1 MIEKNLFNRNSLH
14 YNFTVM
20 KYKIAFLVLLFIS
33 GNLFSQNKYRLKNI
47 ATTDGLSQSS
57 VIAIHQDKLG
67 QMWLGTRDGLNKYDG
82 SRFTIFRNDTADKS
96 SISNNDILAI
106 EEDNSGKIWVGTYN
120 GLNCYDPVT
129 NIFKRY
135 LHTKTNHTISS
146 NAIWS
151 IKEIGDEMW
160 FGTSKG
166 LSIYNK
172 KTKQF
177 TSVFHS
183 DTDNSSLP
191 SNNILS
197 ILKTKKG
204 EIWIGTTKGLCLLTS
219 RKNGKISFKN
229 FPLNSF
235 DLLNVQSLLEDNN
248 GHLWIG
254 TKNKGLLKL
263 DRRTSK
269 FVPFLS
275 NEKYKEI
282 NTDIRSL
289 ALDKHGSIW
298 IGAYDGIYIL
308 GQDNSLQQINNSN
321 NSSGIDKVKSVFV
334 DKKGSVWIGCYYKG
348 VNIWDISNVNF
359 SNYNQLSKKIP
370 LSFDVVSSI
379 IADKKQNIYFG
390 TEGGGITIFNKKTE
404 AISYINSR
412 AGNTSKNDIKSMCL
426 SEDNILWMG
435 TFSKGLTAYNII
447 SKRTEDN
454 RITADLS
461 NFLKESGV
469 YSIKTEGNGILWI
482 GTFGKGLIRY
492 NTLSKTYQV
501 IGSDN
506 SSTNYLTNNII
517 RTLLVDK
524 KKQLWIGTQNGL
536 NSIVLKD
543 FATKKYSIKHFFF
556 DKSSLSGDDIL
567 TLFEDSQNKI
577 WVGTKAKGLHYYDGK
592 KFIRINLR
600 IGNTVITSIHSI
612 LEDDNKNLWISS
624 NQGIIKYS
632 TIQKN
637 IVIYDQK
644 DGLASNEFNDNAA
657 LKLDANQFYFGSP
670 SGATYFDANKI
681 TLNQYAPQVLITDL
695 KIKNETITAN
705 DSTGILEKSVGYT
718 KNITLDYD
726 KANFTINFAI
736 PNYIRS
742 KNNQYSYRLTGLENN
757 WTKTKNTEANFAI
770 QNPGTYTFEVRGANN
785 DGVWN
790 KVPTTLT
797 VVVKPAPWRSI
808 WAFLLYGIVIG
819 LGLYGLIW
827 IMKSKSKLKQ
837 ELELEYIETK
847 RIEENNR
854 IKLDFFTNIS
864 HEFRTPLTLILGPLQ
879 QILANYN
886 GTNEMYKKLLV
897 IEGSANHLLSL
908 INRLMDF
915 RKLENHQV
923 TLESANG
930 NIVKFTKE
938 IFLSFI
944 EYAKDG
950 GYSYTF
956 ESSEEEI
963 LVYFDRYKLER
974 VFYNLIS
981 NAFRYTP
988 KGGNI
993 HLKITRDQEN
1003 IFIAVEDSGVGISEE
1018 HIDKIFD
1025 LFFEIP
1031 MHNNVQKNYNKGTGI
1046 GLSIVKNIVK
1056 LHKGRIDVTNKK
1068 TPGVIFTV
1076 TLPLGREHLL
1086 DSEIIQDFK
1095 ISDDIAQYT
1104 AQLETEEI
1112 TEPEDIEDLIVNT
1125 ERQTILIV
1133 EDHKVLRSFMKN
1145 LLKKDYNIIVADNG
1159 KTALEKALKYVPNL
1173 IISDVIMPEMVGTEL
1188 CSKIKEN
1195 IKTSHIPVILLT
1207 SRSSLVYK
1215 FEGLESGADDYIS
1228 KPFNLIEFKLRIKNL
1243 LNSTERLKNKFSSE
1257 DNFNPS
1263 EITVSSLDEELL
1275 KKAFKIVEE
1284 NISNEQF
1291 DIPFF
1296 SSELGVS
1303 RTMLFLK
1310 IKAWTNYTPNEFI
1323 HEVRMKRAAQLLE
1336 QNKLNVSEI
1345 SYKVGFNNPKY
1356 FSKCFQKRYGETPTQ
1371 FADKFSK
1378 PMNII

>member
-1 MIEKNLFNRNSLH
+1 
-14 YNFTVM
+14 M
-20 KYKIAFLVLLFIS
+20 KYKIAFLLIVSVL
-33 GNLFSQNKYRLKNI
+33 GNIFSQNKYRLKNI
-47 ATTDGLSQSS
+47 STADGLSQSS
-57 VIAIHQDKLG
+57 VIAIHQDKFG
-67 QMWLGTRDGLNKYDG
+67 QMWFGTRDGLNKYDG
-82 SRFTIFRNDTADKS
+82 SKFTIFRNDVTNKH
-96 SISNNDILAI
+96 SISNNDILSI

-120 GLNCYDPVT
+120 GLNCYDPVQNT
-129 NIFKRY
+129 FTRY

-166 LSIYNK
+166 LTIYNK
-172 KTKQF
+172 KNSKF
-177 TSVFHS
+177 TSIFHS
-183 DTDNSSLP
+183 DTDAYTLP
-191 SNNILS
+191 SNNIIT

-204 EIWIGTTKGLCLLTS
+204 EIWIGTTKGLCNLLS
-219 RKNGKISFKN
+219 RKNGKFIFKN
-229 FPLNSF
+229 YLLNPV
-235 DLLNVQSLLEDNN
+235 DQLNVQAIAEDTSGN
-248 GHLWIG
+248 LWIG
-254 TKNKGLLKL
+254 TKNKGLLKFNKA
-263 DRRTSK
+263 SNQ
-269 FVPFLS
+269 FVSFLS
-275 NEKYKEI
+275 DEKYREI

-289 ALDKHGSIW
+289 AIDSQGSLW

-308 GQDNSLQQINNSN
+308 GKDKSLQKINSNNNSN
-321 NSSGIDKVKSVFV
+321 GIDKVKSVFI
-334 DKKGSVWIGCYYKG
+334 DQKGSVWIGCYYKG

-359 SNYNQLSKKIP
+359 SNYNQNSKKIP
-370 LSFDVVSSI
+370 MSFDVVSSI
-379 IADKKQNIYFG
+379 IADKNQNIYFG
-390 TEGGGITIFNKKTE
+390 TEGGGITVYNKNSETT
-404 AISYINSR
+404 SYINSKS
-412 AGNTSKNDIKSMCL
+412 GQTTKNDIKSMCL
-426 SEDNILWMG
+426 ADDILWIG
-435 TFSKGLTAYNII
+435 TFSKGLSAYNTI
-447 SKRTEDN
+447 SKRIEDN
-454 RITADLS
+454 RIGSDL
-461 NFLKESGV
+461 NALLKESGV
-469 YSIKTEGNGILWI
+469 YSIKSEKNGILWI

-492 NTLSKTYQV
+492 DTIAKTFQV
-501 IGSDN
+501 IGNDAAKPN
-506 SSTNYLTNNII
+506 FLTNNII
-517 RTLLVDK
+517 RTILVDQK
-524 KKQLWIGTQNGL
+524 NGIWVGTQNGL
-536 NSIVLKD
+536 NFIPSNN
-543 FATKKYSIKHFFF
+543 FSPNNYSIKHYFF
-556 DKSSLSGDDIL
+556 DSSSLSGDDIL
-567 TLFEDSQNKI
+567 TLFQDSHKKI

-592 KFIRINLR
+592 KFNKINLR
-600 IGNTVITSIHSI
+600 VGNTVITSIHSI
-612 LEDDNKNLWISS
+612 LEDDDKNLWIST

-632 TIQKN
+632 TTQKTV
-637 IVIYDQK
+637 VIYDQK
-644 DGLASNEFNDNAA
+644 DGLASNEFNDNSA
-657 LKLDANQFYFGSP
+657 LKLDSNKFYFGSP
-670 SGATYFDANKI
+670 SGATYFDAKKI
-681 TLNQYAPQVLITDL
+681 SINQYAPQVLITNL
-695 KIKNETITAN
+695 KIKNETINAN
-705 DSTGILEKSVGYT
+705 DAAEILEKSIGYT
-718 KNITLDYD
+718 KTITLDYD
-726 KANFTINFAI
+726 KANFSIDFAI

-757 WTKTKNTEANFAI
+757 WTITKNTEAIFAI
-770 QNPGTYTFEVRGANN
+770 QNPGTYVFEVRGANN

-797 VVVKPAPWRSI
+797 VIVNPAPWRSI
-808 WAFLLYGIVIG
+808 WAFLLYGILIG

-827 IMKSKSKLKQ
+827 IMKSKARLKQ
-837 ELELEYIETK
+837 KLELEYLETK
-847 RIEENNR
+847 RIEENNLA
-854 IKLDFFTNIS
+854 KLDFFTNIS

-879 QILANYN
+879 QILADYN

-923 TLESANG
+923 KLESAKG

-950 GYSYTF
+950 GYTYTF

-988 KGGNI
+988 KGGKI
-993 HLKITRDQEN
+993 HLKISHDSEN
-1003 IFIAVEDSGVGISEE
+1003 IFIAIEDSGVGIAAE

-1025 LFFEIP
+1025 LFFEVP

-1056 LHKGRIDVTNKK
+1056 LHKGNIEVTNKEK
-1068 TPGVIFTV
+1068 AGVVFKV

-1095 ISDDIAQYT
+1095 ISDDIVQYT
-1104 AQLETEEI
+1104 SQLETSEI
-1112 TEPEDIEDLIVNT
+1112 SEPEDINDFVVN
-1125 ERQTILIV
+1125 EEKQTILIV

-1145 LLKKDYNIIVADNG
+1145 LLKKEYNIIEAENG
-1159 KTALEKALKYVPNL
+1159 KIAYDKAIKHIPNL

-1195 IKTSHIPVILLT
+1195 LKTSHIPVILLT

-1228 KPFNLIEFKLRIKNL
+1228 KPFNLIEFKLRVKNL
-1243 LNSTERLKNKFSSE
+1243 LNSTERLKNKFTSD
-1257 DNFNPS
+1257 DNFIPS
-1263 EITVSSLDEELL
+1263 EITVSSLDEDLL

-1296 SSELGVS
+1296 CSELGVS

-1323 HEVRMKRAAQLLE
+1323 HEIRLKRAAQLLE

-1356 FSKCFQKRYGETPTQ
+1356 FSKCFQKKYGETPSQ
-1371 FADKFSK
+1371 FADKFFKSSEVF
-1378 PMNII
+1378 

>member
-1 MIEKNLFNRNSLH
+1 
-14 YNFTVM
+14 M
-20 KYKIAFLVLLFIS
+20 KYRIALLVLLFIS
-33 GNLFSQNKYRLKNI
+33 GNVFSQNKYRLKNI
-47 ATTDGLSQSS
+47 STTDGLSQSS
-57 VIAIHQDKLG
+57 VIAIHQDKFG
-67 QMWLGTRDGLNKYDG
+67 QMWFGTRDGLNKYDG
-82 SRFTIFRNDTADKS
+82 SKFTVFRNDVTNKH
-96 SISNNDILAI
+96 SISNNDILSI
-106 EEDNSGKIWVGTYN
+106 EEDNTGKIWVGTYN
-120 GLNCYDPVT
+120 GLNCYDPVRNT
-129 NIFKRY
+129 FTRY

-151 IKEIGDEMW
+151 IKEIGNEMW

-166 LSIYNK
+166 LTIYNK
-172 KTKQF
+172 KTNLF

-183 DTDNSSLP
+183 DTDHTTVP
-191 SNNILS
+191 SNNI
-197 ILKTKKG
+197 ITMLKTKKG
-204 EIWIGTTKGLCLLTS
+204 EIWIGTTKGLCQLVS
-219 RKNGKISFKN
+219 RKNGRFSFKN
-229 FPLNSF
+229 YPLNNT
-235 DLLNVQSLLEDNN
+235 DLLNVQSITEDVSGN
-248 GHLWIG
+248 LWVG
-254 TKNKGLLKL
+254 TKNKGLLKF
-263 DRRTSK
+263 DKTSNT
-269 FVPFLS
+269 FISFLADD
-275 NEKYKEI
+275 KYREI
-282 NTDIRSL
+282 NSDIRSL
-289 ALDKHGSIW
+289 VIDNQGSLW

-308 GQDNSLQQINNSN
+308 GKDKSIQKINNTNNSN
-321 NSSGIDKVKSVFV
+321 GIDKVKSIYI
-334 DKKGSVWIGCYYKG
+334 DQKGSVWIGCYYKG

-359 SNYNQLSKKIP
+359 SNYNQNSKKIP
-370 LSFDVVSSI
+370 MSFDVVSSI
-379 IADKKQNIYFG
+379 IADKNHNVYFG
-390 TEGGGITIFNKKTE
+390 TEGGGITIFNTNTE
-404 AISYINSR
+404 VVSYINSKS
-412 AGNTSKNDIKSMCL
+412 GQTVKNDIKSMCL
-426 SEDNILWMG
+426 SGTILWIG
-435 TFSKGLTAYNII
+435 TFSKGLSAYNTI
-447 SKRTEDN
+447 SKRIEDH
-454 RITADLS
+454 RIAADL
-461 NFLKESGV
+461 NVLLKESGV
-469 YSIKTEGNGILWI
+469 YSIRAEGNDIIWI

-492 NTLSKTYQV
+492 NTISKTFE
-501 IGSDN
+501 IIENDN
-506 SSTNYLTNNII
+506 TKANYLTNTIV
-517 RTLLVDK
+517 RTILVDQK
-524 KKQLWIGTQNGL
+524 KGVWAGTQNGL
-536 NSIVLKD
+536 NYIPLNNFISG
-543 FATKKYSIKHFFF
+543 KYAVKHYFF
-556 DKSSLSGDDIL
+556 DSVSLSGDDIL
-567 TLFEDSQNKI
+567 TLFQDSQKKI
-577 WVGTKAKGLHYYDGK
+577 WVGTKAKGLHYFDGK
-592 KFIRINLR
+592 KFNKINLR
-600 IGNTVITSIHSI
+600 VGNTVITSIHSI
-612 LEDDNKNLWISS
+612 LEDDDKNLWIST

-632 TIQKN
+632 TTLKTV
-637 IVIYDQK
+637 VIYDQK

-657 LKLDANQFYFGSP
+657 LKLDSDKFYFGSP
-670 SGATYFDANKI
+670 SGATYFDAKKI
-681 TLNQYAPQVLITDL
+681 SLNRYAPQVLITNL
-695 KIKNETITAN
+695 KIKNETIHPN
-705 DSTGILEKSVGYT
+705 DSAGILEKGIGYT
-718 KNITLDYD
+718 KTITLDYD
-726 KANFTINFAI
+726 KANFSIDFSI

-757 WTKTKNTEANFAI
+757 WTTTKSTEAIFAI

-790 KVPTTLT
+790 KFPTTLT
-797 VVVKPAPWRSI
+797 VIVKPAPWRSI

-827 IMKSKSKLKQ
+827 IMKSKAGLKQ
-837 ELELEYIETK
+837 KLELEYLETK
-847 RIEENNR
+847 RIEENNLA
-854 IKLDFFTNIS
+854 KLDFFTNIS

-923 TLESANG
+923 TLESAEG

-993 HLKITRDQEN
+993 HLKIAHDNEHL
-1003 IFIAVEDSGVGISEE
+1003 FITVEDSGVGIAPE

-1025 LFFEIP
+1025 LFFEVP

-1056 LHKGRIDVTNKK
+1056 LHKGNIDVTNKK
-1068 TPGVIFTV
+1068 TEGVIFKV
-1076 TLPLGREHLL
+1076 TLPLGRTHLL
-1086 DSEIIQDFK
+1086 DHEIITDFK
-1095 ISDDIAQYT
+1095 ISDDIDQYK
-1104 AQLETEEI
+1104 AQLETAEI
-1112 TEPEDIEDLIVNT
+1112 TEPEDIDDFVVND
-1125 ERQTILIV
+1125 EKQTILIV

-1145 LLKKDYNIIVADNG
+1145 LLKEDYNIIEAENG
-1159 KTALEKALKYVPNL
+1159 KIAFEKAFQHLPNL

-1195 IKTSHIPVILLT
+1195 LKTSHIPVILLT
-1207 SRSSLVYK
+1207 SRTSLVYK

-1228 KPFNLIEFKLRIKNL
+1228 KPFNLIEFKLRVKNL
-1243 LNSTERLKNKFSSE
+1243 LNSAERLKNKFSSD
-1257 DNFNPS
+1257 DNFIPS

-1296 SSELGVS
+1296 CTELGVS

-1323 HEVRMKRAAQLLE
+1323 HEIRLKRAAQLLE

-1356 FSKCFQKRYGETPTQ
+1356 FSKCFQKKYGETPTQ
-1371 FADKFSK
+1371 FADKFFKSSVVF
-1378 PMNII
+1378 

>member
-1 MIEKNLFNRNSLH
+1 
-14 YNFTVM
+14 M
-20 KYKIAFLVLLFIS
+20 KYKIAFLALLFIS

-47 ATTDGLSQSS
+47 STTDGLSQSS
-57 VIAIHQDKLG
+57 VIAIHQDKFG
-67 QMWLGTRDGLNKYDG
+67 QMWFGTRDGLNKYDG
-82 SRFTIFRNDTADKS
+82 SKFTVFRNDVTDKT

-106 EEDNSGKIWVGTYN
+106 EEDATGKIWVGTYN

-129 NIFKRY
+129 NTFKRY
-135 LHTKTNHTISS
+135 LHTKTNHTISG
-146 NAIWS
+146 NAVWS
-151 IKEIGDEMW
+151 IKKIGDEMW

-166 LSIYNK
+166 LTIYNN
-172 KTKQF
+172 KTNLF

-191 SNNILS
+191 SNNIIT

-204 EIWIGTTKGLCLLTS
+204 EICIGTTKGLCQLTN
-219 RKNGKISFKN
+219 RKNGKFYFKDY
-229 FPLNSF
+229 PLNNI
-235 DLLNVQSLLEDNN
+235 DKLNVQAIAEDIH
-248 GHLWIG
+248 GDLWIG

-263 DRRTSK
+263 DKSINK
-269 FVPFLS
+269 FVPFLD

-282 NTDIRSL
+282 SSDIRALAIDTKGSL
-289 ALDKHGSIW
+289 W

-308 GQDNSLQQINNSN
+308 GEDKSIQKINNSN
-321 NSSGIDKVKSVFV
+321 NSNGIDKVKSVFI

-348 VNIWDISNVNF
+348 VNIWDVSNVNF
-359 SNYNQLSKKIP
+359 SNYNQNSKKIP
-370 LSFDVVSSI
+370 LSFDVVSAI
-379 IADKKQNIYFG
+379 VADKNQNIYFG
-390 TEGGGITIFNKKTE
+390 TEGGGITIYNKNTE
-404 AISYINSR
+404 ATSYINSKS
-412 AGNTSKNDIKSMCL
+412 GQTTKNDIKSMCL
-426 SEDNILWMG
+426 AENNILWIG
-435 TFSKGLTAYNII
+435 TFSKGISAYNTIT
-447 SKRTEDN
+447 KRIEED
-454 RITADLS
+454 RIPVDL
-461 NFLKESGV
+461 NNLLKETGV

-492 NTLSKTYQV
+492 NTLDKTFQV
-501 IGSDN
+501 IGNDN
-506 SSTNYLTNNII
+506 TTANYLTNNIV
-517 RTLLVDK
+517 RTILVDK
-524 KKQLWIGTQNGL
+524 KNGVWIGTQNGL
-536 NSIVLKD
+536 NFISLKE
-543 FATKKYSIKHFFF
+543 TKQNNYAIKHFFY
-556 DKSSLSGDDIL
+556 DSSALAGDDIL
-567 TLFEDSQNKI
+567 TLFQDNQGRI
-577 WVGTKAKGLHYYDGK
+577 WVGTKAKGLHYFDGK
-592 KFIRINLR
+592 KFTKINLKV
-600 IGNTVITSIHSI
+600 GNTVITSIHSI
-612 LEDDNKNLWISS
+612 LEDADKNLWIST
-624 NQGIIKYS
+624 NQGIIKYN
-632 TIQKN
+632 TLQKK
-637 IVIYDQK
+637 IVLYDQK
-644 DGLASNEFNDNAA
+644 DGLTSNEFNDNAS
-657 LKLDANQFYFGSP
+657 LKLDSNRFYFGSP
-670 SGATYFDANKI
+670 SGITYFDAKKI
-681 TLNQYAPQVLITDL
+681 SLNPYSPQVLITNL
-695 KIKNETITAN
+695 RIKNETINPN
-705 DSTGILEKSVGYT
+705 DKDKILEKSIGYT
-718 KNITLDYD
+718 TTITLDYD
-726 KANFTINFAI
+726 KANFTISFAI

-742 KNNQYSYRLTGLENN
+742 KNNEYSYRLIGLENN
-757 WTKTKNTEANFAI
+757 WTTTKNTEAIFAI
-770 QNPGTYTFEVRGANN
+770 QNPGTYTFEVKGANN

-797 VVVKPAPWRSI
+797 VVVKPAPWRSV
-808 WAFLLYGIVIG
+808 WAFLFYGLVIG

-827 IMKSKSKLKQ
+827 IIKSKARLKQ
-837 ELELEYIETK
+837 KLELEYLETK
-847 RIEENNR
+847 RIEENNLA
-854 IKLDFFTNIS
+854 KLDFFTNIS

-879 QILANYN
+879 QILADYN

-897 IEGSANHLLSL
+897 IEGSANHLLNL

-956 ESSEEEI
+956 ESTEDEI

-993 HLKITRDQEN
+993 NIKISRDNAN
-1003 IFIAVEDSGVGISEE
+1003 IFIAVEDSGVGIAEA

-1031 MHNNVQKNYNKGTGI
+1031 THNNVQKNYNKGTGI

-1056 LHKGRIDVTNKK
+1056 LHKGSIDVTNKK
-1068 TPGVIFTV
+1068 TEGVVFKV

-1086 DSEIIQDFK
+1086 ESEIITDFK
-1095 ISDDIAQYT
+1095 ISDDITQYA
-1104 AQLETEEI
+1104 AQLETTTI
-1112 TEPEDIEDLIVNT
+1112 TEHEDIDDFIIKADK
-1125 ERQTILIV
+1125 QTILIV

-1145 LLKKDYNIIVADNG
+1145 LLKKDYNIIEADNG
-1159 KTALEKALKYVPNL
+1159 KVAFEKALKYIPNL

-1195 IKTSHIPVILLT
+1195 LKTSHIPVILLT

-1228 KPFNLIEFKLRIKNL
+1228 KPFNLIEFKLRVKNL

-1257 DNFNPS
+1257 DNFSPS
-1263 EITVSSLDEELL
+1263 EITVSSMDEELL
-1275 KKAFKIVEE
+1275 KKAFKIVED
-1284 NISNEQF
+1284 NISNEHF

-1310 IKAWTNYTPNEFI
+1310 IKAWTNFTPNEFV
-1323 HEVRMKRAAQLLE
+1323 HEVRLKRAVQLLE
-1336 QNKLNVSEI
+1336 QNKLNISEV
-1345 SYKVGFNNPKY
+1345 SYKIGFNNPKY
-1356 FSKCFQKRYGETPTQ
+1356 FSKCFQKRYGETPSQ
-1371 FADKFSK
+1371 FADKFYEKVS
-1378 PMNII
+1378 

>member
-1 MIEKNLFNRNSLH
+1 
-14 YNFTVM
+14 M
-20 KYKIAFLVLLFIS
+20 KYKIAFLLIVSVF
-33 GNLFSQNKYRLKNI
+33 GNIFSQNKYRLKNI
-47 ATTDGLSQSS
+47 STTDGLSQSS
-57 VIAIHQDKLG
+57 VIAIHQDKFG
-67 QMWLGTRDGLNKYDG
+67 QMWFGTRDGLNKYDG
-82 SRFTIFRNDTADKS
+82 SRFTIFRNDVADKS

-120 GLNCYDPVT
+120 GLNCYDPVVNT
-129 NIFKRY
+129 FKRY

-146 NAIWS
+146 NAIWC

-166 LSIYNK
+166 LTIYNK
-172 KTKQF
+172 KTGQF
-177 TSVFHS
+177 ISTFHS
-183 DTDNSSLP
+183 ETDTSTLP
-191 SNNILS
+191 SNNLLS

-219 RKNGKISFKN
+219 RKNGKFTFKN
-229 FPLNSF
+229 YPLNNTN
-235 DLLNVQSLLEDNN
+235 LLNVQAIAEDNQGN
-248 GHLWIG
+248 LWIG
-254 TKNKGLLKL
+254 TKNVGLLKF
-263 DRRTSK
+263 DKSTNK
-269 FVPFLS
+269 FISFLS
-275 NEKYKEI
+275 AEKYREI
-282 NTDIRSL
+282 NPDIRSL
-289 ALDKHGSIW
+289 AIDSEGSLW

-308 GQDNSLQQINNSN
+308 GKDKSLEKINNSN
-321 NSSGIDKVKSVFV
+321 NSNGIDKVKSVFI

-348 VNIWDISNVNF
+348 VNIWDVSNVNF
-359 SNYNQLSKKIP
+359 SNYNQNSKKIP
-370 LSFDVVSSI
+370 MGFDVVSSI
-379 IADKKQNIYFG
+379 IADKNQNIYFG
-390 TEGGGITIFNKKTE
+390 TEGGGITIYNQNTE
-404 AISYINSR
+404 ATSYINSKT
-412 AGNTSKNDIKSMCL
+412 GQTNKNDIKSMCL
-426 SEDNILWMG
+426 AEDHILWLG
-435 TFSKGLTAYNII
+435 TFSKGISAYNTV
-447 SKRTEDN
+447 SKRIEDN
-454 RITADLS
+454 RIAPEL
-461 NFLKESGV
+461 NEYLKETGV

-482 GTFGKGLIRY
+482 GTFSKGLIRY
-492 NTLSKTYQV
+492 NTISKTFQI
-501 IGSDN
+501 IGFDN
-506 SSTNYLTNNII
+506 TQPNYLTNNII
-517 RTLLVDK
+517 RAILVDK
-524 KKQLWIGTQNGL
+524 QKRLWIGTQNGL
-536 NSIVLKD
+536 NLIALNNFSPN
-543 FATKKYSIKHFFF
+543 KYAIKHFFF
-556 DKSSLSGDDIL
+556 DASALSGDDIL
-567 TLFEDSQNKI
+567 TLFQDSQNKI
-577 WVGTKAKGLHYYDGK
+577 WVGTKAKGLHYFDGK
-592 KFIRINLR
+592 KFNRINLK

-612 LEDDNKNLWISS
+612 LEDDDKNLWIST

-632 TIQKN
+632 TLRKTV
-637 IVIYDQK
+637 VIYDQK

-657 LKLDANQFYFGSP
+657 LKLDSNKFYFGSP
-670 SGATYFDANKI
+670 SGATFFDARKI
-681 TLNQYAPQVLITDL
+681 SLNQYAPQVLITDL
-695 KIKNETITAN
+695 KIKNETVNAN
-705 DSTGILEKSVGYT
+705 DAAEILEKSIGYT
-718 KNITLDYD
+718 KTITLDYD
-726 KANFTINFAI
+726 KANFSINFAI

-757 WTKTKNTEANFAI
+757 WTTTKNPEAIYAI
-770 QNPGTYTFEVRGANN
+770 QNPGTYIFEVRGANN

-808 WAFLLYGIVIG
+808 WAFLFYGIVIG

-827 IMKSKSKLKQ
+827 IMKSKARLKQ
-837 ELELEYIETK
+837 KLELEYLETK

-854 IKLDFFTNIS
+854 AKLDFFTNIS

-879 QILANYN
+879 QILADYN

-915 RKLENHQV
+915 RKLENDQV
-923 TLESANG
+923 KLESANG

-950 GYSYTF
+950 GYNYTF
-956 ESSEEEI
+956 ETSEEEI

-993 HLKITRDQEN
+993 NIKINHDHEN
-1003 IFIAVEDSGVGISEE
+1003 LFIAVEDSGVGIADE

-1025 LFFEIP
+1025 LFFEVP
-1031 MHNNVQKNYNKGTGI
+1031 LHNNVQKNYNKGTGI

-1056 LHKGRIDVTNKK
+1056 LHKGTIDVTNKK
-1068 TPGVIFTV
+1068 TGGVVFKV
-1076 TLPLGREHLL
+1076 ALPLGRAHLL
-1086 DSEIIQDFK
+1086 DDEIIQDFK

-1104 AQLETEEI
+1104 AQLETAEI
-1112 TEPEDIEDLIVNT
+1112 TEHEDIDDFVVNA
-1125 ERQTILIV
+1125 EKQTILIV

-1145 LLKKDYNIIVADNG
+1145 LLKKEYNIIDAENG
-1159 KTALEKALKYVPNL
+1159 KIAFEKALQHVPNL

-1195 IKTSHIPVILLT
+1195 LKTSHIPVILLT

-1228 KPFNLIEFKLRIKNL
+1228 KPFNLIEFKLRVKNL
-1243 LNSTERLKNKFSSE
+1243 LNSTERLKAKFSS
-1257 DNFNPS
+1257 DDSFVPS

-1296 SSELGVS
+1296 CSELGVS

-1323 HEVRMKRAAQLLE
+1323 HEIRLKRAAQLLE
-1336 QNKLNVSEI
+1336 QNKLNISEV

-1356 FSKCFQKRYGETPTQ
+1356 FSKCFQKRYGETPSQ

-1378 PMNII
+1378 SVSVL